1 MKLDNIV
8 DFCNESI
15 RYSVDQSIVF
25 KNITEIH
32 YHAFKNESNNIDIDR
47 VSKLVQKT
55 IISFD
60 IFDDVQDKDNY
71 SAPWSSDER
80 QAINLGLYLLID
92 ACKEVH
98 KCDFLNKQ
106 LAFEY
111 MSMNLLNSIKG
122 QYIDIQNNFNTKE
135 EYIKMCQDKSGS
147 LVSFAAIM
155 GALTAT
161 TDYLLDI
168 HSYSLD
174 IGIAAQISNDIRDL
188 IQFETKSDLM
198 EKKITLPII
207 YLLAQVEKTSLI
219 KDYFSDVLTY
229 DEIQKDKTAFIS
241 LLYNSGALS
250 YATKVKKEYLKRAM
264 DKVNRLPINATKKS
278 IIIDKLIKNI

>member
-15 RYSVDQSIVF
+15 RYSVDQSTVF

-32 YHAFKNESNNIDIDR
+32 YYAFKNEFSNIDIDC

-229 DEIQKDKTAFIS
+229 DEIQKDKTEFIS

-264 DKVNRLPINATKKS
+264 DKVNKLPINAAKKS